1 MMLWIISLPA
11 SGRLTETALIARP
24 SGLGVSGVEY
34 ITLDDA
40 GSREF
45 TVLRPRQRRRRLL
58 ATAGVVLG
66 FVVLFFGGGYALWQR
81 HLDPVSARATLTR
94 ELSTYALE
102 PGETLRASA
111 FLYWRSPLSYFRS
124 THAVLAATDRRL
136 LLLTLTP
143 PDPLTREME
152 TSLPTIRDL
161 PKDTTVRLD
170 TGRVMFGL
178 SRGITLRAK
187 DMRERWA
194 ARDEQ
199 WPAVRTVV
207 ADLLTVQRAMRED
220 ADAIA
225 LARLAAVER
234 ARQPIWHVVN
244 RGEALGSIA
253 TRYGTTPERLR
264 GLNAMESDR
273 IRAGDSLLIK
283 PRT

>member
-1 MMLWIISLPA
+1 MVIA
-11 SGRLTETALIARP
+11 GRSGIDVVE
-24 SGLGVSGVEY
+24 VEY
-34 ITLDDA
+34 ITLDD
-40 GSREF
+40 GKSGEF
-45 TVLRPRQRRRRLL
+45 TVIQPRRRRPRVL
-58 ATAGVVLG
+58 ATVAVMLA
-66 FVVLFFGGGYALWQR
+66 FIILFFGSGYAVWQR

-111 FLYWRSPLSYFRS
+111 YLYWRSPLSYFRS

-161 PKDTTVRLD
+161 PKDTTVRVD
-170 TGRVMFGL
+170 TGSVMLGL
-178 SRGITLRAK
+178 SRGITLRGQ
-187 DMRERWA
+187 DVRERWA

-199 WPAVRTVV
+199 WPSVQAVV
-207 ADLLTVQRAMRED
+207 ADLSAVQRVMRED
-220 ADAIA
+220 AEAIA

-264 GLNAMESDR
+264 QLNTMESDR

>member
-1 MMLWIISLPA
+1 MNA
-11 SGRLTETALIARP
+11 GP
-24 SGLGVSGVEY
+24 SGLELGNVEY

-40 GSREF
+40 RSGGF
-45 TVLRPRQRRRRLL
+45 TVIRPRRRRRRLL
-58 ATAGVVLG
+58 ATAGLAAAL
-66 FVVLFFGGGYALWQR
+66 VVLFFGAGYVLWQR

-94 ELSTYALE
+94 ELSSYALE

-143 PDPLTREME
+143 PDPLTREAE
-152 TSLPTIRDL
+152 TTLPSIRDL
-161 PKDTTVRLD
+161 PKDTTVRVD
-170 TGRVMFGL
+170 TGRVMFGT
-178 SRGITLRAK
+178 SRGLTLSAR
-187 DMRERWA
+187 DLRERWA

-199 WPAVRTVV
+199 WPQVRAVVE
-207 ADLLTVQRAMRED
+207 DLSRVQRGMRED

-253 TRYGTTPERLR
+253 ERYGTTPERLR
-264 GLNAMESDR
+264 QLNAMATDR
-273 IRAGDSLLIK
+273 IRTGDSLLIK

>member
-1 MMLWIISLPA
+1 MNAGI
-11 SGRLTETALIARP
+11 
-24 SGLGVSGVEY
+24 SGLERANVEY
-34 ITLDDA
+34 IMLDDA
-40 GSREF
+40 KSGEF
-45 TVLRPRQRRRRLL
+45 TVIRPRRRRRRLL
-58 ATAGVVLG
+58 TTAGLAAA
-66 FVVLFFGGGYALWQR
+66 FVALFFGAGYGLWQR
-81 HLDPVSARATLTR
+81 HLDPVSARATLAR
-94 ELSTYALE
+94 ELSGYALE

-143 PDPLTREME
+143 PDPLTREAE
-152 TSLPTIRDL
+152 TALPTIRDV
-161 PKDTTVRLD
+161 PKDTTVRVD
-170 TGRVMFGL
+170 TGRVLFGM
-178 SRGITLRAK
+178 SRGLTLSAR
-187 DMRERWA
+187 DVRERWA

-199 WPAVRTVV
+199 WPHVRAVI
-207 ADLLTVQRAMRED
+207 ADLSGVQRVMRED

-253 TRYGTTPERLR
+253 DRYGTTPERLR
-264 GLNAMESDR
+264 QLNAMATDR